1 MCSCLVS
8 FLLALTNE
16 IFQPSQSKMSPFI
29 ESNNIIDD
37 SEALRCRADRDG
49 YLFLRNF
56 VDRESI
62 LETRRDI
69 TAILQDVGWI
79 QVGTDPLEAITT
91 HPAIISGME
100 EFKPVYDETL
110 KLESFQT
117 LAHANALIKLT
128 EALLGP
134 DVLLQ
139 PSNILRIIFPSNL
152 DQTTPAH
159 QDYVHI
165 QGTRDVW
172 TAWIPLSDCSEKL
185 GGLSVLRGSHKSGIF
200 PVSKVSGAG
209 GLKSDTR
216 SIDEDWVSS
225 QFNLGDVL
233 FFHSHTVHQ
242 GLPNRSGD
250 RLRLSADFRYQRA
263 SEPVIYQVLTPH
275 QGRLTWEEV
284 YAGWKSDKYQ
294 YHWKKFTLTTVT
306 KVPWKV
312 D

>member
-1 MCSCLVS
+1 
-8 FLLALTNE
+8 
-16 IFQPSQSKMSPFI
+16 MSPFI
-29 ESNNIIDD
+29 ESNDIIND

-49 YLFLRNF
+49 YLFLRDF
-56 VDRESI
+56 VEGESI

-69 TAILQDVGWI
+69 TAILQDVGWV
-79 QVGTDPLEAITT
+79 QAGTDPFEAITT
-91 HPAIISGME
+91 HPAILSGME
-100 EFKPVYDETL
+100 EFKPVYDEIL

-117 LAHANALIKLT
+117 LAHAATLFKLA

-139 PSNILRIIFPSNL
+139 PSNILRIIFPSDL

-172 TAWIPLSDCSEKL
+172 TAWIPLSDCPEKL
-185 GGLSVLRGSHKSGIF
+185 GGLSVLSGSHKSGIF
-200 PVSKVSGAG
+200 PVTKASGAG
-209 GLKSDTR
+209 GLR
-216 SIDEDWVSS
+216 SETEAFGEDWVSS
-225 QFNLGDVL
+225 PFNLGDVL
-233 FFHSHTVHQ
+233 LFHSHTVHQ

-263 SEPVIYQVLTPH
+263 SEPVIHQVLTPH

-284 YAGWKSDKYQ
+284 YAGWKSAEYQ
-294 YHWKKFTLTTVT
+294 FYWKKFPLTTVT
-306 KVPWKV
+306 KVPWEVDAHQRESKSQKV
-312 D
+312 KRGENQ